1 MSKKKKQYTIGI
13 DIGGTSMKAILFDG
27 EKVLADYSLGTPRD
41 NLEHILIMLQALVE
55 PLLEK
60 ANELKIK
67 VEGIGLGVAG
77 WIDYEEEKMLVS
89 PNIPLI
95 NGVKLG
101 QLLSQRMEMPVIMEN
116 DADCFVRAEASL
128 GAGKKHSSV
137 YGFIIGTGIGGGW
150 CVDGEIYKSKWGGS
164 GEPGQMIIDFT
175 EGMKLE
181 DAYHK
186 LTQNNP
192 AQMAEEAYRGDILA
206 GRAFEEVGNFLGIAF
221 ANIINIIS
229 PEIIIVGG
237 GVVDSGNLFLSNAQK
252 TMKNN
257 IASDEAR
264 KKIKLIK
271 GKLGN
276 HAGAI
281 GAALLFL
288 NHKL

>member
-1 MSKKKKQYTIGI
+1 MAKNKKQYTIGI

-27 EKVLADYSLGTPRD
+27 EKILADYSLGTPRD
-41 NLEHILIMLQALVE
+41 NLDHFMIMLQALVE
-55 PLLEK
+55 PLQEK
-60 ANELKIK
+60 ADELKIK
-67 VEGIGLGVAG
+67 IEGVGLGVAG
-77 WIDYEEEKMLVS
+77 WIDYEEEKMLKS

-95 NGVKLG
+95 DGVKVG
-101 QLLSQRMEMPVIMEN
+101 RLLSERIEMPVIMEN
-116 DADCFVRAEASL
+116 DADCFVRAEALL
-128 GAGKKHSSV
+128 GAGKKYNSV
-137 YGFIIGTGIGGGW
+137 YGIIIGTGIGGGW
-150 CVDGEIYKSKWGGS
+150 AVKGEIFKSRWGGS
-164 GEPGQMIIDFT
+164 GEPGQMIIDFA

-181 DAYHK
+181 TAYHK

-206 GRAFEEVGNFLGIAF
+206 ERTFEEVGNFLGIAF

-237 GVVDSGNLFLSNAQK
+237 GAVESSNLFLTNAK
-252 TMKNN
+252 KSMKKN

-264 KKIKLIK
+264 RKIKLEK

-288 NHKL
+288 NHKS